1 MDIGNVLKLFMII
14 LGVFIL
20 FKTVVS
26 LAKRQMTEQFC
37 LVWAALSVLFV
48 VCGFLLKPT
57 NLEKHISLCGF
68 IFALLIVII
77 LVSGAWFISIQVSSL
92 IRKNQELAM
101 QTSLLNHDSEYLI
114 FEIKN
119 LKRRLSELKQEE
131 NTADREKRGSE

>member
-1 MDIGNVLKLFMII
+1 MVIGNVLKLFMII

-37 LVWAALSVLFV
+37 LVWEALSGLFV

-57 NLEKHISLCGF
+57 NLQKHSSLCGF

-77 LVSGAWFISIQVSSL
+77 LVSGAWFISIQVPSL

-119 LKRRLSELKQEE
+119 LKRQLPELKQEE